1 MIDGPSVQ
9 ADSAAPARAR
19 VDLTR
24 NSHHLNFDS
33 PPILLKDN
41 VDDNVIILNF
51 MSNNI
56 WTGFFNISSTELSTK

>member
-1 MIDGPSVQ
+1 MEKSRMIDGPSVQ

-19 VDLTR
+19 VDSTR

-41 VDDNVIILNF
+41 DKEIDVKVTLG
-51 MSNNI
+51 SRH
-56 WTGFFNISSTELSTK
+56 ISKY

>member
-9 ADSAAPARAR
+9 AVSAGAR
-19 VDLTR
+19 VDSRTR

-41 VDDNVIILNF
+41 ADDNVIILNF

-56 WTGFFNISSTELSTK
+56 

>member
-1 MIDGPSVQ
+1 MTELSVVAGPGWL
-9 ADSAAPARAR
+9 DSA
-19 VDLTR
+19 R

-41 VDDNVIILNF
+41 ADDNVIILNF

-56 WTGFFNISSTELSTK
+56 

>member
-1 MIDGPSVQ
+1 MEKSRMIDGPSVQ
-9 ADSAAPARAR
+9 AVSAGAR
-19 VDLTR
+19 VDSRTR

-41 VDDNVIILNF
+41 ADDNVIILNF

-56 WTGFFNISSTELSTK
+56 

>member
-1 MIDGPSVQ
+1 MIDGPSVL

-19 VDLTR
+19 VDSTR

-56 WTGFFNISSTELSTK
+56 